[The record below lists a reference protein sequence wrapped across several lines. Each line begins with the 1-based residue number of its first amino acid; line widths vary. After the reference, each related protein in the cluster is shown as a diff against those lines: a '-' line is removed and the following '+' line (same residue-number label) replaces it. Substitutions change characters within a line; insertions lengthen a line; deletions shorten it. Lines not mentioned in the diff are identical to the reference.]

1 MWLVF
6 IFLAV
11 MVRTKGD
18 AAADTVLLEALRS
31 YKRDHGR
38 HMPFSAFTR
47 SCRAGQGRWTKLKK
61 VVDEEEKLPAV
72 HFELP
77 ASRIAEDDLVSF
89 IFEHLDI
96 PDSDIQARWQLE
108 PDRVQRCRQRALK
121 RLCRYR

>member
-31 YKRDHGR
+31 YERDHGR

-47 SCRAGQGRWTKLKK
+47 NCRAGQGRWTKLKK
-61 VVDEEEKLPAV
+61 VVDEEEKLLAV
-72 HFELP
+72 NFELP
-77 ASRIAEDDLVSF
+77 ASRIADDGLVSF
-89 IFEHLDI
+89 IFEYLDM
-96 PDSDIQARWQLE
+96 PDSDIQAR
-108 PDRVQRCRQRALK
+108 
-121 RLCRYR
+121 